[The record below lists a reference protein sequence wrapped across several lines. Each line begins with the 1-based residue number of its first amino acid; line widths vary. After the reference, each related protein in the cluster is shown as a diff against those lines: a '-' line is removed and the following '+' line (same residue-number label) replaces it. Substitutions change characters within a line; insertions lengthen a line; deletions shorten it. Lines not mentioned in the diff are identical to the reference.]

1 MEHHLLQDIILLLSV
16 AVICV
21 AVFMR
26 LRLPAILAYLCI
38 GIALGPS
45 GFGVFSSDG
54 YTQTLAEIGVVF
66 LLFTIG
72 LEFSLP
78 QLIKMR
84 HTVFLLGGAQILFTS
99 VPAGILA
106 WYFDVPPIPA
116 IIIGGIL
123 ALSSTAIVIKQLS
136 EQLELNSRHG
146 RLAIGILLFQ
156 DLAAIPLLVIIPAL
170 AQDGDPVNT
179 LLWLL
184 LKAVIA
190 VMLMLAIGRWLL
202 RPLFHEVARTH
213 SPELFTLTVLLI
225 SLSAAYLTHLAGLSM
240 ALGAFIAGMMISETE
255 YRHQVETDIRPFQ
268 DIFLGLF
275 FVTVGML
282 VDLSVLPTIWHLA
295 VVTAVVLILGKT
307 LIISLIMRFFGH
319 DGSISLRTALLLAQ
333 GGEFSFALLTLA
345 STNAILEP
353 EVTQVLVLAIL
364 LSMTIAPFLIR
375 YNGALSRYFFRAH
388 MRGQEDNVI
397 KTIRDEAAQLSD
409 HVILCGYGRVGQ
421 NLARLLDR
429 ENLPYLAFDLDP
441 TRMREALLA
450 GERVFFGSA
459 ASPRMLHAANIKQA
473 RLLVI
478 SFDDAS
484 AALKIMAHARRICPE
499 LPILVRT
506 RDDSHLDQLQ
516 NAGATEVVPETVE
529 ASLMLGAHMLTLLN
543 LPVKKVLRIM
553 QEIRAD
559 RYQLMRAYFHGEEI
573 DLTELDADSPHKD
586 KLHAVT
592 LPNDASAVGHCL
604 SELELETLDIVV
616 TTVRR
621 GGIRGPDP
629 GPETKLCAGDV
640 LVLHGTR
647 ANLARAKERLLN
659 GVL

>member
-1 MEHHLLQDIILLLSV
+1 MEYQLLQEIILLLAV
-16 AVICV
+16 AVVCV
-21 AVFMR
+21 ALFMR

-45 GFGVFSSDG
+45 GLGLIESDS
-54 YTQTLAEIGVVF
+54 YTHTLAEIGVVF

-99 VPAGILA
+99 VPAGVLA
-106 WYFDVPPIPA
+106 WYFNVPPIPA
-116 IIIGGIL
+116 IIVGGIL

-146 RLAIGILLFQ
+146 RLAVGILLFQ

-170 AQDGDPVNT
+170 ANDGDPVYT

-184 LKAVIA
+184 VKAVIA
-190 VMLMLAIGRWLL
+190 VLLMLAAGRWLL
-202 RPLFHEVARTH
+202 RPIFHEVARTR

-225 SLSAAYLTHLAGLSM
+225 SLAAAYLTHLAGLSM

-268 DIFLGLF
+268 DVFLGLF
-275 FVTVGML
+275 FITVGML
-282 VDLSVLPTIWHLA
+282 VDLSLLPTIWPLA
-295 VVTAVVLILGKT
+295 LTTAVVLILGKT

-319 DGSISLRTALLLAQ
+319 ASSISLRTALLLAQ

-345 STNAILEP
+345 SNNAILERDI
-353 EVTQVLVLAIL
+353 TQVLVLAIL
-364 LSMTIAPFLIR
+364 LSMALAPFLIR
-375 YNGALSRYFFRAH
+375 YNGPLSHFIFRAQ
-388 MRGQEDNVI
+388 MRSQEDTII
-397 KTIRDEAAQLSD
+397 KTIRQEAAQLSD

-421 NLARLLDR
+421 NLARLLER
-429 ENLPYLAFDLDP
+429 EGLPYLAFDLDP
-441 TRMREALLA
+441 TRMREAMLA

-459 ASPRMLHAANIKQA
+459 TNERMLHAANIRHA

-484 AALKIMAHARRICPE
+484 AALKIMSHARRICPD

-506 RDDSHLDQLQ
+506 RDDSHLYQLQ

-543 LPVKKVLRIM
+543 LPTKKVLRIM
-553 QEIRAD
+553 QDIRAD
-559 RYQLMRAYFHGEEI
+559 RYQLMRAYFHGDET
-573 DLTELDADSPHKD
+573 DLSELDADASHKD
-586 KLHAVT
+586 KLQAVT
-592 LPNDASAVGHCL
+592 LPADAYAVGKRL
-604 SELELETLDIVV
+604 SEVSLDNLDVMV
-616 TTVRR
+616 TAVRR

-629 GPETKLCAGDV
+629 GPETQLCEGDV
-640 LVLHGTR
+640 LILHGNRSCLSR
-647 ANLARAKERLLN
+647 AQERLLN
-659 GVL
+659 G